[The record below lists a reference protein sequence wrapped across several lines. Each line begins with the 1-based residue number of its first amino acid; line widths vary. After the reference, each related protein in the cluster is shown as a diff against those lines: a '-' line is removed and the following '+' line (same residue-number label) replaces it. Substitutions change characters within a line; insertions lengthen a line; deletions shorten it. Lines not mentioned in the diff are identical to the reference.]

1 MRPAYCASAHSVR
14 TGASRATASRYQR
27 RSGFVQFVSVLIV
40 AAALAGCGP
49 NLDDLDIFFK
59 TVREQPGGTIEPL
72 PEFAAYEPFA
82 YGAMGLRSPFEAP
95 LRVRPRTNGPGGKEV
110 KPDLAR
116 PKQYLEQFN
125 IIDVKMV
132 GTLNRPGEF
141 FGLVT
146 EPSGGVHRVRIGDYL
161 GQNYGRITGVGPG
174 TIDLTEIVSD
184 GVGGWQE
191 RNRVL
196 ALGGTADDDLAA
208 APGNAGA
215 GDKAAGVA
223 QP

>member
-1 MRPAYCASAHSVR
+1 M
-14 TGASRATASRYQR
+14 
-27 RSGFVQFVSVLIV
+27 
-40 AAALAGCGP
+40 
-49 NLDDLDIFFK
+49 
-59 TVREQPGGTIEPL
+59 
-72 PEFAAYEPFA
+72 
-82 YGAMGLRSPFEAP
+82 
-95 LRVRPRTNGPGGKEV
+95 RPRTNGPGGKEV

-208 APGNAGA
+208 APGNTGA

>member
-1 MRPAYCASAHSVR
+1 M
-14 TGASRATASRYQR
+14 R
-27 RSGFVQFVSVLIV
+27 RSIRVSAEGVRAGGLHAHALHSLRLGWLGQCLAVLI
-40 AAALAGCGP
+40 AASTLAGCGP

-95 LRVRPRTNGPGGKEV
+95 LRVRPRINGPGGKEV

-116 PKQYLEQFN
+116 SKQYLEQFN
-125 IIDVKMV
+125 LIDLKMV

-146 EPSGGVHRVRIGDYL
+146 EPSGGVHRVRIGDFL
-161 GQNYGRITGVGPG
+161 GQNYGRIAGVGPG

-196 ALGGTADDDLAA
+196 ALGGSADDDLAA
-208 APGNAGA
+208 QGNAGA

>member
-1 MRPAYCASAHSVR
+1 MSSSIRASAEGVR
-14 TGASRATASRYQR
+14 AGGLRTQVWRSSRFGRLAWYLAVVIAV
-27 RSGFVQFVSVLIV
+27 G
-40 AAALAGCGP
+40 ALAGCEP

-95 LRVRPRTNGPGGKEV
+95 LRVRPRLNGPGGKEV

-125 IIDVKMV
+125 LIDLKMV

-146 EPSGGVHRVRIGDYL
+146 EPSGGVHRVRIGDFL

-196 ALGGTADDDLAA
+196 ALGGSADDDLAA
-208 APGNAGA
+208 QGNAGA

>member
-1 MRPAYCASAHSVR
+1 MRPSIRASAEGVR
-14 TGASRATASRYQR
+14 AGGFRSHLSQSLRLRRVVQCLAVLFAAS
-27 RSGFVQFVSVLIV
+27 
-40 AAALAGCGP
+40 ALAGCGP

-95 LRVRPRTNGPGGKEV
+95 LRVRPRINGPGGKEV
-110 KPDLAR
+110 KPDLTR

-125 IIDVKMV
+125 LIDLKMV

-146 EPSGGVHRVRIGDYL
+146 EPSGGVHRVRIGDFL
-161 GQNYGRITGVGPG
+161 GQNYGRITGVSPG

-184 GVGGWQE
+184 GIGGWQE

-208 APGNAGA
+208 QGNAGA